1 MRFVDTNIFLR
12 FLVNDIPQQADA
24 CEAIFRKAVAG
35 EEALYTTD
43 MVIAEIVW
51 VLESYYDLSRSEIRT
66 KVEKILNTQNL
77 TCDSKETIIC
87 ALVLYD
93 EKRIDYIDAYNACII
108 KIKGIGEIYSYD
120 KHYDRLSWLKRI
132 EPEQ

>member
-24 CEAIFRKAVAG
+24 CEAIFRRAVAG

-51 VLESYYDLSRSEIRT
+51 VLESYYDLSRSEVRT

-108 KIKGIGEIYSYD
+108 KMKGIDEIYSYD